1 MSKVRMDFHRNEIR
15 SDTLRILDR
24 EFFMEVTKDITG
36 KREDNEEE
44 TKNDGDGPSFAKLSE
59 RLA

>member
-1 MSKVRMDFHRNEIR
+1 MDFHRNEIR